1 MKVVIIGGGFAG
13 MHLAKELVKQEKMDV
28 HLVDKNNYNFFPP
41 LLYQVS
47 TAFIES
53 YNISY
58 PFRRMFQ
65 HKHNFTFHMGDLLTV
80 DPDAH
85 FVITT
90 NEKIDYDK
98 LVLCMGC
105 DTNYFGNDSL
115 SIEAMP
121 MKSIH
126 DAINLRNHLLL
137 MLEQASR
144 LPQADINPYTQIVIA
159 GGGPTGVEIAGMLAE
174 MQREIIPKDY
184 SKKVCEHIQIY
195 LVDMDSVL
203 LRTMS
208 EKAGK
213 EAFEVLNKM
222 GINIKLNVAVKNYV
236 DGNVY
241 LSDGEIIESHTLI
254 WASGVKAI
262 HVPGIPATSVAK
274 NGRIHVNAYNN
285 IMGVEDIYC
294 LGDQCLMEEDPDYPK
309 GHPQLAQVAI
319 QQGSLLAHNLMHL
332 SKRQPLEPFR
342 YINKGSM
349 AIIAKY
355 KAVVD
360 LPKGFFKGFFAW
372 LVWLFVH
379 LIPIAGFRN
388 KVKLFF
394 SWSWSFL
401 TNDPTLRLIIRPRK
415 KYFPEINE
423 DTAPD
428 KR

>member
-1 MKVVIIGGGFAG
+1 MKVVILGGGFAG
-13 MHLAKELVKQEKMDV
+13 IHLAKALVKQDNVEV

-65 HKHNFTFHMGDLLTV
+65 NKKNFIFHMGTV
-80 DPDAH
+80 LNINTQEH
-85 FVITT
+85 YIVTT
-90 NEKIDYDK
+90 HERIDYDK
-98 LVLCMGC
+98 VVLAMGC
-105 DTNYFGNDSL
+105 DTNYFGNETL
-115 SIEAMP
+115 AREAMP

-137 MLEQASR
+137 MLEEASR
-144 LPQADINPYTQIVIA
+144 LPEADIQPYTQIVIA

-184 SKKVCEHIQIY
+184 SEKICKHIKIY

-203 LRTMS
+203 LRAMS

-213 EAFEVLNKM
+213 EAFEVLSKL
-222 GINIKLNVAVKNYV
+222 GIQIKLNVAVKNYE
-236 DGNVY
+236 NNKVY
-241 LSDGEIIESHTLI
+241 FSDNEVIESHTLI
-254 WASGVKAI
+254 WASGVRAI
-262 HVPGIPATSVAK
+262 DVPGIPASSIAK
-274 NGRIHVNAYNN
+274 NGRIYVNEYNN
-285 IMGVEDIYC
+285 VLGLEDVYC
-294 LGDQCLMEEDPDYPK
+294 LGDQCLMQGDPDYEK

-319 QQGSLLAHNLMHL
+319 QQGNLLAQNLRHL
-332 SKRQPLEPFR
+332 SKNQPLEPFR
-342 YINKGSM
+342 YVNKGSM

-372 LVWLFVH
+372 LVWLFIH

-415 KYFPEINE
+415 KYFPEE
-423 DTAPD
+423 QPPHQ
-428 KR
+428 

>member
-1 MKVVIIGGGFAG
+1 MKIVIIGGGFAG
-13 MHLAKELVKQEKMDV
+13 MHLAKELVKQENMDV
-28 HLVDKNNYNFFPP
+28 HLLDKNNYNFFPP

-65 HKHNFTFHMGDLLTV
+65 NSKNFTFHMGSLLSI
-80 DPDAH
+80 DPEEH
-85 FVITT
+85 YVITT
-90 NEKIDYDK
+90 NEKIDYDQ
-98 LVLCMGC
+98 LVLAMGC
-105 DTNYFGNDSL
+105 DTNYFGNDTL
-115 SIEAMP
+115 AREALP

-137 MLEQASR
+137 MLEEASR
-144 LPQADINPYTQIVIA
+144 LPEADIAPYTNIVIA

-184 SKKVCEHIQIY
+184 SKKVCKHIQIY

-208 EKAGK
+208 EKAGR

-222 GINIKLNVAVKNYV
+222 GIQIKLNVAVKNYA
-236 DGNVY
+236 DNRVY
-241 LSDGEIIESHTLI
+241 FSDGDVIESHTLI

-262 HVPGIPATSVAK
+262 HVSGIPASSVAK
-274 NGRIHVNAYNN
+274 NGRIYVNEYNN
-285 IMGVEDIYC
+285 VIGVEDVYC
-294 LGDQCLMEEDPDYPK
+294 LGDQCLMQGDPDYEK

-319 QQGSLLAHNLMHL
+319 QQGNLLGRNFRHL
-332 SKRQPLEPFR
+332 AKKHPLEPFR
-342 YINKGSM
+342 YVNKGSM

-372 LVWLFVH
+372 LVWLFIH

-415 KYFPEINE
+415 KYFPEE
-423 DTAPD
+423 HQAPQ
-428 KR
+428 